1 MIRKNMWTQIDSW
14 LENQYLVTRVLLV
27 GTVKPENGKIKVLS
41 YSAKKQLIAQRCKIT
56 ALLYWYS
63 L

>member
-27 GTVKPENGKIKVLS
+27 GTVKPENGKIKALS
-41 YSAKKQLIAQRCKIT
+41 YSAKKT
-56 ALLYWYS
+56 VNS
-63 L
+63 PTV